1 MLKLKVSGQWINL
14 ENAVIDEDEKVQAED
29 VKVIDYVYSDGEEM
43 INHELTEY
51 IKSLKH
57 FEDIELWSNI
67 VEFIQDNGENVFLA
81 ILEACN
87 GLQNDLQD
95 IVQKYIINEYFTFYE
110 NYKLE
115 DLAQDFVEEVLD
127 KSTEWLANYIDY
139 EKLAQDLET
148 DGYIQTH
155 YGVIYLE

>member
-1 MLKLKVSGQWINL
+1 MCTL
-14 ENAVIDEDEKVQAED
+14 
-29 VKVIDYVYSDGEEM
+29 
-43 INHELTEY
+43 
-51 IKSLKH
+51 
-57 FEDIELWSNI
+57 
-67 VEFIQDNGENVFLA
+67 NVFLA
-81 ILEACN
+81 LIEACN
-87 GLQNDLQD
+87 GLEDDLQD

-115 DLAQDFVEEVLD
+115 DLAQDYVEEVLN

-139 EKLAQDLET
+139 EKLAQDLEV